1 MPYREGRWRNVHT
14 PHHRIDHSGYSHTC
28 SCGKLAYRSK
38 TEAKRAMRKAQAR
51 YSGQPGHWNVYKC
64 RTDVDAHHY
73 GHLPP
78 SIVHGEITRGEV
90 YGDG

>member
-28 SCGKLAYRSK
+28 ACGKLAYRSK
-38 TEAKRAMRKAQAR
+38 TEAKKAMKECRTR
-51 YSGQPGHWNVYKC
+51 VGGTGHWGTYLC
-64 RTDVDAHHY
+64 RTVADIWHY

-90 YGDG
+90 YGDE